1 MNIANL
7 SLTDFS
13 FSELNF
19 LFLTLEEKKKDLD
32 YNFEVIETMPAGE
45 LKYDLFGQNAIK
57 YTNCCQW
64 MTKVTEAQRFVRT
77 RDIMTN
83 EN

>member
-1 MNIANL
+1 MHIANL

-13 FSELNF
+13 SSELNF
-19 LFLTLEEKKKDLD
+19 LYLTLEEKKKDLD
-32 YNFEVIETMPAGE
+32 YNFEVIETMPHGD
-45 LKYDLFGQNAIK
+45 LKYDLFGQNTIK

-64 MTKVTEAQRFVRT
+64 MTKVDEAQKFVRT
-77 RDIMTN
+77 REIMTS